1 MQQDDTGVNPKA
13 AFKAYDIRGRVPD
26 ELNVDMARAIGA
38 GFAALFNTK
47 QVVIGRDARP
57 SGAALSAALAEG
69 LRAQGVNVLDL
80 GLCGTEE
87 IYFATAHLGVDGGV
101 MITASHN
108 PPEYNGMKFVTAG
121 ARPVSFDTGLETL
134 ADWVAVN
141 PAAGRGTPRG
151 GYRMVDTRP
160 DYVRHLRNYVGKDA
174 IHPLR
179 VVVNAGNGMAGPA
192 FDALAAGLPLEV
204 VRLAHAVDSTFP
216 NGVPNP
222 MLAKNRA
229 ATASAVRTEHAAL
242 GIAWDGDF
250 DRCFIFDEAG
260 AFIESYYLIGLFAEY
275 FLHRFPG
282 AKIIHDPRLVWNT
295 LDIVTRVSGVAMESR
310 CGHAYIKARMREE
323 DAVYGGEMSGH
334 HYFRDFFYCD
344 SGMLPWL
351 LLLARLT
358 TERAPLSELVAERQR
373 RFPVSGEINRTVDNA
388 DQVLQRVTEHFRP
401 QAASI
406 TNVDGVSLA
415 FADWRF
421 NLRKSNTEPLVRL
434 NVETRGDTAL
444 LKARTAELLELIGGQ
459 PG

>member
-1 MQQDDTGVNPKA
+1 MNPKA

-26 ELNVDMARAIGA
+26 ELNVEMARAIGA
-38 GFAALFNTK
+38 GFATLFNTK

-57 SGAALSAALAEG
+57 SGEALLGALADG
-69 LRAQGVNVLDL
+69 LRAQGVSVLDL

-121 ARPVSFDTGLETL
+121 ARPVSFDTGLAAL

-141 PAAGRGTPRG
+141 PEAGRGTPKAA
-151 GYRMVDTRP
+151 YRTVNTRP
-160 DYVRHLRNYVGKDA
+160 DYVRHLRNYAGKDA
-174 IHPLR
+174 IRPLR

-204 VRLAHAVDSTFP
+204 VRLAHTVDGTFP

-229 ATASAVRTEHAAL
+229 ATASAVRAGHAAL

-250 DRCFIFDEAG
+250 DRCFIFDETG

-275 FLHRFPG
+275 FLRRFPG

-295 LDIVTRVSGVAMESR
+295 LDIVNRAGGVAVESR
-310 CGHAYIKARMREE
+310 CGHAYIKARMRAE

-351 LLLARLT
+351 LLLARLA
-358 TERAPLSELVAERQR
+358 TEPAPLSALVAERQR
-373 RFPVSGEINRTVDNA
+373 RFPVSGEINRTVDDA
-388 DQVLQRVTEHFRP
+388 DRVLKRIEAHFGT
-401 QAASI
+401 QATAI
-406 TNVDGVSLA
+406 GRVDGLSVA

-444 LKARTAELLELIGGQ
+444 LKACTAELLELIGGR

>member
-1 MQQDDTGVNPKA
+1 MNPKA

-26 ELNVDMARAIGA
+26 ELNVAMARAIGA
-38 GFAALFNTK
+38 GFATLFNTQ

-57 SGAALSAALAEG
+57 SGEALAGALAEG
-69 LRAQGVNVLDL
+69 LRAQGVSVLDL

-121 ARPVSFDTGLETL
+121 ARPVSFDTGLEAL
-134 ADWVAVN
+134 ADWVAAN
-141 PAAGRGTPRG
+141 PESGRGAPKAA
-151 GYRMVDTRP
+151 YRTLNTRP
-160 DYVRHLRNYVGKDA
+160 DYVRHLRNCVGKDA
-174 IHPLR
+174 IRPLR
-179 VVVNAGNGMAGPA
+179 IVVNAGNGMAGPA

-204 VRLAHAVDSTFP
+204 VRLAHAVDGTFP

-229 ATASAVRTEHAAL
+229 ATAQAVRAEHAAL

-250 DRCFIFDEAG
+250 DRCFIFDETG
-260 AFIESYYLIGLFAEY
+260 AFMESYYLIGLFAEY
-275 FLHRFPG
+275 FLRRFPG
-282 AKIIHDPRLVWNT
+282 AKVIHDPRLVWNT
-295 LDIVTRVSGVAMESR
+295 LDIVNRAGGVAVESR
-310 CGHAYIKARMREE
+310 CGHAYIKARMRAE

-351 LLLARLT
+351 LLLARLA
-358 TERAPLSELVAERQR
+358 TEPAPLSSLVAERQR
-373 RFPVSGEINRTVDNA
+373 RFPASGEINRTVDDA
-388 DQVLQRVTEHFRP
+388 DRVLKRIEARFGT
-401 QAASI
+401 QATAVGR
-406 TNVDGVSLA
+406 VDGLSLG

-434 NVETRGDTAL
+434 NVETRGDAAL
-444 LKARTAELLELIGGQ
+444 LKAHTAELLELIGGK

>member
-1 MQQDDTGVNPKA
+1 MRA

-38 GFAALFNTK
+38 GFASLFKLK

-57 SGAALSAALAEG
+57 SGAALSAAITEG
-69 LRAQGVNVLDL
+69 LRAQGTEVLDL
-80 GLCGTEE
+80 GLCGTEG
-87 IYFATAHLGVDGGV
+87 IYFSTAHLGADGGV

-121 ARPVSFDTGLETL
+121 ARPVSFDTGLATL
-134 ADWVAVN
+134 ADWVAANPKAGHGKPQASYRKVN
-141 PAAGRGTPRG
+141 TQ
-151 GYRMVDTRP
+151 P
-160 DYVRHLRNYVGKDA
+160 DYVRHLLDYVGKEA
-174 IHPLR
+174 IRPLR

-192 FDALAAGLPLEV
+192 FDALAAGLPLEI
-204 VRLAHAVDSTFP
+204 VRLAHAVDGTFP

-222 MLAKNRA
+222 MLPEKRAMTAK
-229 ATASAVRTEHAAL
+229 AVRAERAAL

-250 DRCFIFDEAG
+250 DRCFIFDETG

-275 FLHRFPG
+275 FLGRFPG
-282 AKIIHDPRLVWNT
+282 AKIIHDPRLTWNT
-295 LDIVTRVSGVAMESR
+295 LDIVAHAGGVAVESR

-351 LLLARLT
+351 LLLARLSQAST
-358 TERAPLSELVAERQR
+358 PLSELVAERQR
-373 RFPVSGEINRTVDNA
+373 RFPVSGEINRTVA
-388 DQVLQRVTEHFRP
+388 DADKVLARIETHFGS
-401 QAASI
+401 QAANI
-406 TNVDGVSLA
+406 TRVDGLSMT
-415 FADWRF
+415 FGDWRF

-434 NVETRGDTAL
+434 NVETRGDPSL
-444 LKARTAELLELIGGQ
+444 LKACTAELLKLIGGQ